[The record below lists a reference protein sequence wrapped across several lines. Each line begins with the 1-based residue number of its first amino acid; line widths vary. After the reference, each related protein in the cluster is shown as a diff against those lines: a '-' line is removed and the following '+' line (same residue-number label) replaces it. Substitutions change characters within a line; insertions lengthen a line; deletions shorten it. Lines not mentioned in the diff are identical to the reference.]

1 MEMFILVLSMWGK
14 TASDEWIYIGNQYV
28 YNTPMTQEQCEN
40 IINPSSWSFHGTNEY
55 YKVQLECMPQ
65 GSELK

>member
-1 MEMFILVLSMWGK
+1 
-14 TASDEWIYIGNQYV
+14 
-28 YNTPMTQEQCEN
+28 MTQEQCEN

-55 YKVQLECMPQ
+55 YKVQLDCMPQ